1 MNGACGNW
9 AMALVA
15 QLVDVRHVQQA
26 GILRSMGGV
35 ACDAAFSPDSSVF
48 VDERSACLGV
58 ALGADRILI
67 GGDLEIRGLERS
79 VHVVAIAAA
88 QQAFIHLVVEGH
100 RKRRLDAGVAAV
112 AERRLGRD

>member
-1 MNGACGNW
+1 
-9 AMALVA
+9 MALQAEQVGVA
-15 QLVDVRHVQQA
+15 QFQHMGIGSTVRQMAGLTSVDLHRLVFENKGALLVR
-26 GILRSMGGV
+26 
-35 ACDAAFSPDSSVF
+35 
-48 VDERSACLGV
+48 V
-58 ALGADRILI
+58 ALEAHRVL
-67 GGDLEIRGLERS
+67 RGRSPHLVGLYRS